1 MVQPTT
7 EAPRTTTT
15 TAGNIADRD
24 IVIHR
29 GDHDRPYSR
38 TSTTFGG
45 LIKEKH
51 QPLRLHQRTPYRSY
65 PVHTYDD
72 NQVSS
77 KSSKGLRFENYDL
90 LYLHKGTRW
99 SQYHSRQVQG
109 SRTSQYLIYE
119 PRAHL
124 LESPR
129 KLWHSTAAMKA
140 ISGKDKGAQLS
151 HQDLLPMTSQ
161 GDENPRH

>member
-90 LYLHKGTRW
+90 LYL
-99 SQYHSRQVQG
+99 
-109 SRTSQYLIYE
+109 
-119 PRAHL
+119 

-129 KLWHSTAAMKA
+129 KLWHSTAAMNA